1 MKNWSSGKK
10 LHKSMKIKVV
20 GGAADE
26 QENINVLE
34 IDFRNANAIE
44 MIRSGEKKDG
54 NTIMLLQYAQIN
66 NLL

>member
-1 MKNWSSGKK
+1 MKNWLSGKK
-10 LHKSMKIKVV
+10 LHKAMKIKVV

-34 IDFRNANAIE
+34 IDFRNAIE

>member
-1 MKNWSSGKK
+1 MKNWLSGKK

-34 IDFRNANAIE
+34 IDFRNAIE